1 MVSNFDKIVVEIN
14 ASSMDLVEEVNNHKD
29 IKSIVEELTRIVKEK
44 DFWEDYE
51 ITKKVIIVWC

>member
-1 MVSNFDKIVVEIN
+1 METMRMVSNFDKIVVEIN

-44 DFWEDYE
+44 DF
-51 ITKKVIIVWC
+51 